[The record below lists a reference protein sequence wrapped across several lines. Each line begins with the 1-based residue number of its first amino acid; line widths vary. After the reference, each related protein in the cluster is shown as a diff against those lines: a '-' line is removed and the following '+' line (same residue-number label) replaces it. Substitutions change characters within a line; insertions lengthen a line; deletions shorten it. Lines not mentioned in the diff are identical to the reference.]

1 MDALET
7 IRNHRSIRRYKPDP
21 VSDEVLDAVLAAGM
35 RAPSYGN
42 MNAYS
47 IVVSRDRETREKL
60 FEPLKHQQ
68 MVLDAPVQ
76 VTFCADFR
84 RMRKWLAANDA
95 PDNFNDFFSFMI
107 GAVDAALVAQNTA
120 LAAEATGLGICYI
133 GATLGNA
140 HLVGE
145 VLELPEGVVPITGF
159 AMGWP
164 DGELPALKDRLP
176 MSGLVHYER
185 YNDRD
190 EAAIA
195 EIHRTRNKVGWDRYM
210 AVPRL
215 REQITKSGVEN
226 LAQVY
231 TTLKYTP
238 ALHKKHTAS
247 LLTYLRKQGFLP
259 KD

>member
-1 MDALET
+1 MDALDT
-7 IRNHRSIRRYKPDP
+7 ILNHRSIRRYKPDP
-21 VSDEVLDAVLAAGM
+21 VSDELLEEVLAAGI
-35 RAPSYGN
+35 RASSYGN

-47 IVVSRDRETREKL
+47 IVVSRDRATRERL
-60 FEPLKHQQ
+60 LAPLKMQQ
-68 MVLDAPVQ
+68 MVLDAPAQ

-84 RMRKWLAANDA
+84 RMRKWLAVNDA
-95 PDNFNDFFSFMI
+95 PDNFDDFFSFMI
-107 GAVDAALVAQNTA
+107 GAIDAALVAQNAA
-120 LAAEATGLGICYI
+120 LAAEARGLGICYI

-159 AMGWP
+159 ALGWP

-176 MSGLVHYER
+176 FEALVHYER
-185 YNDRD
+185 YDDRD
-190 EAAIA
+190 DAGIE
-195 EIHRTRNKVGWDRYM
+195 EIHQDRNKAGWDRYM

-215 REQITKSGVEN
+215 REQITESGVEN

-238 ALHKKHTAS
+238 ELHKKHTAT
-247 LLTYLRKQGFLP
+247 LLAYLRKQGFLT
-259 KD
+259 K